1 MLNKGLVRVFT
12 AALTLVCLFY
22 LSFTAVTS
30 SYSKKASEYADGDKM
45 KEFQYLDSLAYE
57 KVWLGY
63 TLKECREKEIN
74 LGLDLKGGMNVTLE
88 VSIPDVIRALS
99 GYNQGENFNKALDIA
114 NERQKTNSNIQYL
127 DLFVQAY
134 TEIDPQGKL
143 STIFSTFDLKDQ
155 LSLNSTN
162 TEVIKVLREQIDGA
176 VSNSFN
182 VLRTRIDRFGVVQPN
197 IQKLGNSGRI
207 LIELP
212 GIKEPERVRKLLQG
226 SANLEFWE
234 TYDVNEVFGILA
246 EANRILA
253 ELQGAT
259 ESAKAEEKPAET
271 VTISE
276 NQTSDLASD
285 DITNVLLDSLKSA
298 NTAADDA
305 KMLEEYKKAN
315 PLFALTGT
323 ESLRGYGGPLVGV
336 VSSRDTAKVSAYL
349 ETKQVKEIMPR
360 DLAFRWSVKAMAAN
374 DNVQELESSPI
385 TTVYLVLCIL
395 AIILFIYS
403 LMLQKKYIF
412 LLQAFS
418 GVAAIVLFVFY
429 LNSQPQ
435 AIVKQGDNFE
445 LIAIKVTNRD
455 ARAPLAG
462 DVITDAR
469 ADFGQGSAYANVSMS
484 MNAEGAK
491 TWARMTKDNIGKCIA
506 IVLDGYVY
514 SYPRVNSEISGGQS
528 SITGNFT
535 VEEAKDLANTL
546 KSGKMPAPARI
557 VQEDIVGPS
566 LGQQAIQDGVFSF
579 VVAFIL
585 ILLYMIFYYGK
596 IPGLIADL
604 ALCANVFFLF
614 GILASFSAVLT
625 LPGIAGI
632 ILTLGMAVDGNVLIY
647 ERIREEMKSGK
658 NMKRA
663 IEDGFKNAISAI
675 IDANVT
681 TVMTGIILMAFGTG
695 PIKGFATTLVIGT
708 ITSFITAVFLTRSM
722 LQWYA
727 NREKAKDLA
736 FTTNI
741 TKNWFQNTQF
751 KFIQNRKVS
760 YMITCAMIA
769 ICCVSF
775 GVRGLSL
782 GIDFSGG
789 RNYVVRFD
797 RSVETEEVRSL
808 LDDAFEGA
816 SAQVIS
822 IGTND
827 QVRISTK
834 YKINESSD
842 AIDDEIETILF
853 DKLQE
858 LIGNGTVTKEMFVKG
873 YVVDQS
879 GTASIAPDDQNLGI
893 QSSQKVGPT
902 IADDIKRAAVIS
914 IVLAILVIG
923 LYVFIR
929 FRGFGYS
936 LGAVVGLTQD
946 AIITIGLYSL
956 FYNILPFSMEIDQS
970 FVAAILTV
978 VSYSVNDKV
987 VIFDRIREYIRLY
1000 PKRDRKT
1007 IINDAINSTLS
1018 RTFST
1023 SGSTLIVL
1031 IAIFLFGG
1039 ETIRGFVF
1047 AMMFGIVIGT
1057 YSSIFIAAP
1066 IAYEYFKRKNKNAL
1080 EEGVEEAK

>member
-22 LSFTAVTS
+22 LSFTVVTS
-30 SYSKKASEYADGDKM
+30 SYSKKAIEYADGDKM

-99 GYNQGENFNKALDIA
+99 GYNQTENFNKALA
-114 NERQKTNSNIQYL
+114 AASERQKTNSNVQYL

-134 TEIDPQGKL
+134 TEIDPQGQL
-143 STIFSTFDLKDQ
+143 AAIFSTYDLKEQ

-162 TEVIKVLREQIDGA
+162 AEVIKVLREQIDGA

-212 GIKEPERVRKLLQG
+212 GVKEPERVRKLLQG

-234 TYDVNEVFGILA
+234 TYELNEIYGVLA

-253 ELQGAT
+253 EMQGAT
-259 ESAKAEEKPAET
+259 ESAKAEEQTVET
-271 VTISE
+271 TADIE
-276 NQTSDLASD
+276 NQTVS
-285 DITNVLLDSLKSA
+285 VLDSLRNVNIES
-298 NTAADDA
+298 DDA
-305 KMLEEYKKAN
+305 KLLEEYKKSN
-315 PLFALTGT
+315 PLFGLTGT
-323 ESLRGYGGPLVGV
+323 ESFRGYSGPLVGII
-336 VSSRDTAKVSAYL
+336 SARDTAKVNAYL
-349 ETKQVKEIMPR
+349 NTKQVKEILPR
-360 DLAFRWSVKAMAAN
+360 DLGFRWSVKPTN
-374 DNVQELESSPI
+374 ER
-385 TTVYLVLCIL
+385 
-395 AIILFIYS
+395 
-403 LMLQKKYIF
+403 
-412 LLQAFS
+412 
-418 GVAAIVLFVFY
+418 
-429 LNSQPQ
+429 
-435 AIVKQGDNFE
+435 GDNFE

-455 ARAPLAG
+455 GRAPLAG

-469 ADFGQGSAYANVSMS
+469 ADFGQGSAFANVSMS
-484 MNAEGAK
+484 MNAEGSK
-491 TWARMTKDNIGKCIA
+491 TWARMTSDNIGKCIA

-514 SYPRVNSEISGGQS
+514 SYPRVNTEITGGS
-528 SITGNFT
+528 SQITGNFT

-557 VQEDIVGPS
+557 IQEDIIGPS
-566 LGQQAIQDGVFSF
+566 LGQQAIQNGFISF
-579 VVAFIL
+579 VIAFIL
-585 ILLYMIFYYGK
+585 VLLYMIFYYGK
-596 IPGLIADL
+596 VPGLIADV
-604 ALCANVFFLF
+604 ALFANVFFLF

-625 LPGIAGI
+625 LPGIAGVV
-632 ILTLGMAVDGNVLIY
+632 LTLGMAIDGNVLIY
-647 ERIREEMKSGK
+647 ERIREEMKVGK
-658 NMKRA
+658 NLKRS

-681 TVMTGIILMAFGTG
+681 TIITGIILMVFGTG
-695 PIKGFATTLVIGT
+695 PIQGFATTLVIGT
-708 ITSFITAVFLTRSM
+708 VTSFITSVFLTRSM

-727 NREKAKDLA
+727 NREKAKDLP
-736 FTTNI
+736 FTTNL

-751 KFIQNRKVS
+751 KFIDNRKKTYIIS
-760 YMITCAMIA
+760 CAVIV
-769 ICCVSF
+769 ICLISF

-789 RNYVVRFD
+789 RNYVVRFEQAVQTD
-797 RSVETEEVRSL
+797 EIRSL
-808 LDDAFEGA
+808 FDDAFEGA

-822 IGTND
+822 IGSDD

-834 YKINESSD
+834 YKIDDDSD
-842 AIDDEIETILF
+842 MVDDEMEAILF
-853 DKLQE
+853 DKLQP
-858 LIGNGTVTKEMFVKG
+858 LINNSTVTKDMFVKG
-873 YVVDQS
+873 YIVDQN
-879 GTASIAPDDQNLGI
+879 GTALLAADEANFGI

-902 IADDIKRAAVIS
+902 IADDIKRAAVF
-914 IVLAILVIG
+914 AIIFAIFAIG

-929 FRGFGYS
+929 FREFGYS
-936 LGAVVGLTQD
+936 LGAVAGLTQD
-946 AIITIGLYSL
+946 AVITIGLYSL

-987 VIFDRIREYIRLY
+987 VIFDRIRENVRLY
-1000 PKRDRKT
+1000 PKRDRKV
-1007 IINDAINSTLS
+1007 IVNDSINSTLS

-1023 SGSTLIVL
+1023 SFSTLVVL
-1031 IAIFLFGG
+1031 IAIFVFGG

-1047 AMMFGIVIGT
+1047 AMMFGIIIGT

-1066 IAYEYFKRKNKNAL
+1066 IAYEYFTRKSKKAL
-1080 EEGVEEAK
+1080 KEGEEK